1 MQRLLS
7 AAVITLLAA
16 AGCGTT
22 SQGNQRAAT
31 APVGTDTENVECHD
45 EQVLG
50 STIPRRVC
58 RDKATQDRDRQGAQ
72 DWSSKPAANP
82 TNVR

>member
-7 AAVITLLAA
+7 AAVIALLAV
-16 AGCGTT
+16 GCGTT
-22 SQGNQRAAT
+22 TQGNQRPAN
-31 APVGTDTENVECHD
+31 APVGTDTDDVECHD
-45 EQVLG
+45 EHVLG

-72 DWSSKPAANP
+72 DWSSKPAASP
-82 TNVR
+82 TNAR